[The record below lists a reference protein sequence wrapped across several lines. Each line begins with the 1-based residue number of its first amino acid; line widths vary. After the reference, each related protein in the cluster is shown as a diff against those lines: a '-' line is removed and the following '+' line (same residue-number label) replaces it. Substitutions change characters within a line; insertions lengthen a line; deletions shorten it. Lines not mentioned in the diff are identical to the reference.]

1 MYEDLLP
8 KLHGERA
15 LSPRESLALDF
26 AVRLAT
32 APDSIDDA
40 AMEGLGGGFTPAEI
54 VELGLV
60 IGAFI
65 MLGRLHRAFGIAP
78 MTAATHAALDGVETK
93 G

>member
-1 MYEDLLP
+1 MHPL
-8 KLHGERA
+8 R
-15 LSPRESLALDF
+15 
-26 AVRLAT
+26 
-32 APDSIDDA
+32 DSA
-40 AMEGLGGGFTPAEI
+40 EFSRPAEI

-78 MTAATHAALDGVETK
+78 MTAATHAALEGAEPN